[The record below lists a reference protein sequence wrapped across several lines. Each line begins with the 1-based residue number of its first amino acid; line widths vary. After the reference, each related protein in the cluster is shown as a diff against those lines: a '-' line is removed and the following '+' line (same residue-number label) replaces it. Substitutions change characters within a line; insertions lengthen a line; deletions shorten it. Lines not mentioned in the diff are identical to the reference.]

1 MVEGRAL
8 GLAGATAMMDLSDGL
23 ALSLHDL
30 AAVNACGFAL
40 SSAALPRPEGV
51 PEPEATGLALYGG
64 GDFELLFC
72 CPAAMLPV
80 PGVAAT
86 PIGTVTADAGRVLL
100 DGAPVERRGYEHRW

>member
-1 MVEGRAL
+1 
-8 GLAGATAMMDLSDGL
+8 MMDLSDGL
-23 ALSLHDL
+23 ALSLYDL

-40 SSAALPRPEGV
+40 ASAALPRPEGV
-51 PEPEATGLALYGG
+51 PEPRATELALYGG

-72 CPAAMLPV
+72 CPREILPV

-86 PIGTVTADAGRVLL
+86 PIGTVTAEAGRVLL